1 MSSRSVDYSGRV
13 TDTATDAAVAA
24 RYRDPALATLATTS
38 AVIEHQL
45 RHRSVRS
52 FLSDPVTDDQLTA
65 IVAAASSA
73 PTSSN
78 LQTWSVVAVREP
90 ARKARLAK
98 LAGDQAFIEAAPLL
112 LLWVADL
119 SRARGLAA
127 AAGTRVEASEYLETT
142 LLGVIDATLA
152 AQNAIVAASSLGLG
166 TVCVGG
172 ARNHPEEIAAELGL
186 PSGAFVV
193 FGLAVGVPDPAEPAG
208 VKPRLPQSV
217 VLHHETYSPPSAD
230 DLAAYD
236 DRLGGYNATYGLGGG
251 WSERV
256 LARLAGPVS
265 MSGRHRLRAQ
275 LERLGFAGR

>member
-1 MSSRSVDYSGRV
+1 M
-13 TDTATDAAVAA
+13 TETAPDSAIAA
-24 RYRDPALATLATTS
+24 RYRDPTLAVLATTS
-38 AVIEHQL
+38 AVIEHQVG
-45 RHRSVRS
+45 HRSVRA
-52 FLSDPVTDDQLTA
+52 FLSDPVTEDQLTA

-98 LAGDQAFIEAAPLL
+98 LAGDQAFIEAAPLF

-119 SRARGLAA
+119 GRARGLAVSGGA
-127 AAGTRVEASEYLETT
+127 RVEATDYLESTF
-142 LLGVIDATLA
+142 LGVIDATLA

-172 ARNHPEEIAAELGL
+172 ARNHPEEIAAELDL

-236 DRLGGYNATYGLGGG
+236 DRLGGYNAAHGLAGG

-256 LARLAGPVS
+256 LARLAGPAS